1 MSQKCESNA
10 SEEKNELLF
19 RLGIM
24 FLYKAPILVFLN
36 KNFSKQ
42 T

>member
-1 MSQKCESNA
+1 MSQNGESNA
-10 SEEKNELLF
+10 SEEQF
-19 RLGIM
+19 RLGKM
-24 FLYKAPILVFLN
+24 FLYKAPNLIFLN